1 MAKTKSFPYAYIRNK
16 ICKNEEAVV
25 PIQCKAIQ
33 YGLGVFSGIRGNYNA
48 KKHALYLFRMEDHY
62 KRLLDAAK
70 ITGMEFRYSYQEF
83 KKIVLELI
91 RKNKALEDL
100 YIRPTLYAGSVQL
113 TPRFDN
119 EGDDLAVYMMSL
131 KDYFDSGKGL
141 DICVSSWRRFDDD
154 MISTKAKITGG
165 YANSALAKTEAIK
178 NGYDEALFLNRDGK
192 VCEASGANIFGV
204 KDGTVYTP
212 PLSANNLNGITRR
225 SLLELLEKELKLK
238 VIEEEIDRSTLYT
251 FDELFF
257 TGTAAKIAWIRS
269 VDKRIVGNGEM
280 GKITKKAVKIFGEV
294 VTGDN
299 KKYMKWLTKVN

>member
-1 MAKTKSFPYAYIRNK
+1 MAKTTSFPYAYIRNK

-33 YGLGVFSGIRGNYNA
+33 YGLGVFSGIRGNYNQ
-48 KKHALYLFRMEDHY
+48 KKRSLYLFRMEDHY
-62 KRLLDAAK
+62 KRLSDAAK
-70 ITGMEFRYSYQEF
+70 ITGMKFKYSYPEF
-83 KKIVLELI
+83 KKIILDLI
-91 RKNKALEDL
+91 KKNKALEDL

-119 EGDDLAVYMMSL
+119 EDDDLAVYMMSL

-141 DICVSSWRRFDDD
+141 NICVSSWRRFDDD

-165 YANSALAKTEAIK
+165 YANSALAKTEAVK

-204 KDGTVYTP
+204 KDGVIYTP

-225 SLLELLEKELKLK
+225 SLMELLEKELKLK
-238 VIEEEIDRSTLYT
+238 VKEEEIDRSTLYT

-257 TGTAAKIAWIRS
+257 TGTAAKIAWISS
-269 VDKRIVGNGEM
+269 VDRRQIGNGEM
-280 GKITKKAVKIFGEV
+280 GPVTKKIGKIFSEATIGN
-294 VTGDN
+294 N